1 MAHKTIESIISR
13 EKNVYAASTLLGA
26 FIVAHVADSKIGEFN
41 RRKVS
46 DKAEV
51 LSTIRDGKFSIFT
64 VPGYHTD
71 GRIIGK
77 NLDRH
82 FGNMGTTH
90 YAVHPQQG
98 FSIDS
103 IKEEWLKAR
112 QLDGHRPAKLYAMS
126 MGALLVAKLFSDA
139 GFRSEFGEVD
149 TLVMD
154 SGLSGKKDVRLTS
167 KLAMAAASVLP
178 LTYSTGKL
186 YNFVTSRETKR
197 TIHHSSDV
205 SYKEAYEH
213 ILSSTRTSF
222 DAAKD
227 QIIFMDKNDISRMDI
242 TPFSGEITNKVMYLA
257 STYDSV
263 LDNWRAAHNY
273 ANAMDRT
280 IEYRIDTSRKNGEHA
295 TGPERPRGPIDAL
308 LNQNQN
314 DYRIIDVVPKHARS
328 SDSLVPSN
336 NKKLF

>member
-1 MAHKTIESIISR
+1 MAHRTIESIISR

-82 FGNMGTTH
+82 LGNMGTTH

-154 SGLSGKKDVRLTS
+154 SGLSGKRDVRISS
-167 KLAMAAASVLP
+167 KLAMAAATLLP

-186 YNFVTSRETKR
+186 YSFITSREAKKE
-197 TIHHSSDV
+197 IHHSPDV
-205 SYKEAYEH
+205 THEEAYEH
-213 ILSSTRTSF
+213 ILSSTRTTF
-222 DAAKD
+222 DAAKE
-227 QIIFMDKNDISRMDI
+227 QILFMNRNDISKMDLLQFSSAI
-242 TPFSGEITNKVMYLA
+242 TRKISYIA
-257 STYDSV
+257 SINDGV
-263 LDNWRAAHNY
+263 LDSWQSAHHY
-273 ANAMDRT
+273 AKALNRT
-280 IEYRIDTSRKNGEHA
+280 IEYRIDTQRSNGEHA
-295 TGPERPRGPIDAL
+295 TGPERPKGPIDAL
-308 LNQNQN
+308 LDINPH
-314 DYRIIDVVPKHARS
+314 DYRIIQVDPT
-328 SDSLVPSN
+328 
-336 NKKLF
+336 